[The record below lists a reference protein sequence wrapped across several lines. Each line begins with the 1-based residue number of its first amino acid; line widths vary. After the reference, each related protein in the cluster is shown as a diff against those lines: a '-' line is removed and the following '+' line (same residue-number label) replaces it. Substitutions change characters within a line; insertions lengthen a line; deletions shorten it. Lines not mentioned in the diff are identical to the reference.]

1 MNDSS
6 DIMDRPHHDR
16 PANAHLLAI
25 GNEGLR
31 PLAKAFGEARAVLAR
46 LSEGADQR
54 YSKRAAMLL
63 RQLDMFEPNVT
74 LVGQVKAGKT
84 ALTNVL
90 IGAPGLLPSDVNP
103 WTSVVTG
110 LHINSRNGP
119 KGTKSEFTFFDGDEW
134 NRLVSTGGRLGE
146 LAERAGSHEET
157 ERVHAQVVTMREQS
171 KARLGPHFELLLGK
185 SHKYGYYDNELIE
198 RYVCLGDTDDSGNPA
213 DTHQGRFADITKTA
227 EVYID
232 LPEYPGAICVRDTP
246 GVNDTFMVREQ
257 ITLRSLRGSEI
268 CLVVLS
274 AHQAL
279 NTTDMALVRM
289 ISNFEKRQIIL
300 FVNRID
306 ELPNPAQQIPEI
318 RASIIA
324 TLKSRNAPHDC
335 EIVFGSA
342 KWAESALTG
351 GVNELSD
358 ESQAALFDWAE
369 ANNTIAPDDPD
380 SFLWMLSGVPE
391 LNRAINRRILEG
403 SGKRLLDNIRSRV
416 ANLTSEIAAERSA
429 RQSYSV
435 PGAARMEPAVMRR
448 EIETLAQNSIAEL
461 DTTTERL
468 RLDLRQ
474 RLDKLQASFLRRA
487 TDALIAHLERNGEQ
501 ENWTYDATGL
511 RVLLRSAYFQF
522 ASATKREIA
531 SVYSR
536 TTVAIDGLYTKALGA
551 EMPGL
556 EIIPPAM
563 PQIPPP
569 VVVGRTIALDLTS
582 SWWKRWWGKRR
593 GIEAIAADYAGL
605 IEAEVASII
614 DELERTQI
622 ADLFTSISTTMVEFL
637 NEQREALMRLTSDG
651 PAEADLTSYQAASH
665 ATEAA
670 LGDVLTALDR
680 VAA

>member
-1 MNDSS
+1 MKDAS
-6 DIMDRPHHDR
+6 DKADTSAKR

-31 PLAKAFGEARAVLAR
+31 PMADAFAEARTALGR
-46 LSEGADQR
+46 LCEGADQR
-54 YSKRAAMLL
+54 YSKRAAILM

-90 IGAPGLLPSDVNP
+90 VGAVGLLPSDVNP

-110 LHINSRNGP
+110 IHLNSRSGP
-119 KGTKSEFTFFDGDEW
+119 KGTRAEFSFFDNDEW
-134 NRLVSTGGRLGE
+134 SRLVSTGGRLGE
-146 LAERAGSHEET
+146 LAERAGSAEEM
-157 ERVHAQVVTMREQS
+157 ERVQLQVAKMREQS
-171 KARLGPHFELLLGK
+171 KARLGANFELLLGK
-185 SHKYGYYDNELIE
+185 SHKYGYYDHPLIE
-198 RYVCLGDTDDSGNPA
+198 RYVCMGETDESGMPV
-213 DTHQGRFADITKTA
+213 DDRQGRFADITKTA
-227 EVYID
+227 EIYLD
-232 LPEYPGAICVRDTP
+232 MPEYPAALCLRDTP

-306 ELPNPAQQIPEI
+306 ELSNPSAQIPEI
-318 RASIIA
+318 RASIIE

-342 KWAESALTG
+342 KWAETALTG
-351 GVNELSD
+351 SLNEMSA
-358 ESQAALFDWAE
+358 ESQAALFEWAE
-369 ANNTIAPDDPD
+369 ANNSIAPDDPNA
-380 SFLWMLSGVPE
+380 FVWMLSGVPE

-403 SGKRLLDNIRSRV
+403 SGKRLLDNVRSRV
-416 ANLTSEIAAERSA
+416 SNLTAEIAAERSA
-429 RQSYSV
+429 RQSYSI
-435 PGAARMEPAVMRR
+435 PGSVRMDPAEMRR
-448 EIETLAQNSIAEL
+448 EIEALAQNSISEL

-468 RLDLRQ
+468 RIDLRQ
-474 RLDKLQASFLRRA
+474 RLDKLQGSFLRRA
-487 TDALIAHLERNGEQ
+487 TDALIAHLERNGDQ
-501 ENWTYDATGL
+501 DNWTYDATGL

-522 ASATKREIA
+522 ASATKREVA
-531 SVYSR
+531 AVYSR
-536 TTVAIDGLYTKALGA
+536 STGAIGGLYTKALGA

-556 EIIPPAM
+556 EITPPAM
-563 PQIPPP
+563 PQVPPP

-622 ADLFTSISTTMVEFL
+622 ADLFTNISATMVEFL
-637 NEQREALMRLTSDG
+637 NEQREALMRLTADG
-651 PAEADLTSYQAASH
+651 PAETDMTSFQATSH
-665 ATEAA
+665 ATEVA
-670 LGDVLTALDR
+670 LGDVLNALDR